1 MKSKANEKNNL
12 TKILLPLGILTVG
25 GTIAYL
31 IFRKKYEKKDETS
44 TTTNTNNLGGTYIS
58 DIIYLAPR
66 SANNK
71 IINENITEVRLKNE
85 NNSLKNGDTIRIEGT
100 EFDGT
105 YNIIDRWTD
114 KDLVKTVMIN
124 LKSGLPITG
133 KKYDNAKLYLI
144 AKGSGGGS
152 GKGSGKDS
160 GKTKFEKALDTGGKI
175 IDIGKTGVEIFGTI
189 KGEGG
194 GKGKG
199 KKFDG
204 GDDFSYKF
212 NY

>member
-1 MKSKANEKNNL
+1 MGSKVKKESNL
-12 TKILLPLGILTVG
+12 TKILLPFGILTAG

-31 IFRKKYEKKDETS
+31 IFRKKDKIS
-44 TTTNTNNLGGTYIS
+44 PTTTDTNTNKNLGETFIS

-114 KDLVKTVMIN
+114 KNLVKAVMIN

-133 KKYDNAKLYLI
+133 KKYDNAKVYLV

-152 GKGSGKDS
+152 GKGSGKN
-160 GKTKFEKALDTGGKI
+160 TVQTVLDTAGKI
-175 IDIGKTGVEIFGTI
+175 VDIGKTGVEIFGGI

-194 GKGKG
+194 GKG

-204 GDDFSYKF
+204 GDDLSYKF